1 MVRARRTYWHSRL
14 EHGQSVASEFCTTV
28 LTQAQLL
35 TLNHEQHL
43 NYEFSHIL
51 MFTTAIVYAKAISA
65 PFPDPQPHPN
75 HISERSPGR
84 KPEPDPDADLHPN
97 QEIFFVSAM
106 LDSVIKRFE
115 AYEKT
120 PPQELLDEQV
130 RRFGQRASDGGQGP
144 ELNIPVGRCAR
155 AYEVTCDL

>member
-65 PFPDPQPHPN
+65 P
-75 HISERSPGR
+75 S
-84 KPEPDPDADLHPN
+84 L
-97 QEIFFVSAM
+97 
-106 LDSVIKRFE
+106 
-115 AYEKT
+115 T
-120 PPQELLDEQV
+120 
-130 RRFGQRASDGGQGP
+130 
-144 ELNIPVGRCAR
+144 LNLTLII
-155 AYEVTCDL
+155 L